1 MKLQSKILGSLLFAE
16 ATQAF
21 FNPCTTIRMVHPDST
36 TVAKMGPRQSDDT
49 VSSSQMSPLEK
60 VDGIQRRQALR
71 LLVGG
76 TMTLPLSA
84 LAEQEAPNTFLQE
97 YSDFQMTDEGWSF
110 R

>member
-1 MKLQSKILGSLLFAE
+1 MKLQSKILFLFLFAE

-21 FNPCTTIRMVHPDST
+21 FNPCTTMRMVHPDST
-36 TVAKMGPRQSDDT
+36 TVAKMGPRHSSDDT
-49 VSSSQMSPLEK
+49 VSQISPLEK
-60 VDGIQRRQALR
+60 IDGVQRRQALS

-97 YSDFQMTDEGWSF
+97 YSDFQKTDEGWSF

>member
-1 MKLQSKILGSLLFAE
+1 MKLQSKILFSLVVAE

-36 TVAKMGPRQSDDT
+36 TVAKMVPRQNDDT
-49 VSSSQMSPLEK
+49 FSSSPMSPSEK
-60 VDGIQRRQALR
+60 IDGIQRRQALS

-76 TMTLPLSA
+76 AMTLPLSA
-84 LAEQEAPNTFLQE
+84 LAEQEAPNLQE
-97 YSDFQMTDEGWSF
+97 YSDFQKTDEGWSF